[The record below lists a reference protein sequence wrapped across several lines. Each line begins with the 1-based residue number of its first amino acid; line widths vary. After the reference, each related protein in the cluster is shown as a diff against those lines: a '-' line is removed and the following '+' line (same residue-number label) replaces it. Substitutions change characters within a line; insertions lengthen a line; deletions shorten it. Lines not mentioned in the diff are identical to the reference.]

1 MDKRGLAI
9 VDVGPL
15 FHISFSLSL
24 SWANPFIFKVLALPR
39 LKCDGISESRE
50 PPNKSG
56 LLILWMAK
64 AFVDFHCSVSFLIY
78 PFFPLNQADLE
89 QSRSG
94 WHANVTGRIAASKG
108 VKIVR
113 QRDVLTGVALWR
125 TAKMHPRG
133 RKREEGDGGYWLAR
147 FAACP
152 ADFHFMGR
160 ESQSPLGVYNPPPLP
175 TLPLPIPHHFI
186 GLSGCVAAVRGL
198 QWSIHVGILSQLDCC
213 TTMDI
218 PICYWIPPTYFPL
231 IRILP
236 PCLTCCCPMVSCG
249 DASMRLCP
257 PWH

>member
-56 LLILWMAK
+56 LLILRMAK

-94 WHANVTGRIAASKG
+94 WHANVTGRMAASKG

-113 QRDVLTGVALWR
+113 QRDMLTGVALWR
-125 TAKMHPRG
+125 TAKTHPRG
-133 RKREEGDGGYWLAR
+133 RTSEEGDGGYWLAR

-175 TLPLPIPHHFI
+175 TLPLPIPHHI
-186 GLSGCVAAVRGL
+186 LLVSLDVWLLSVVYN
-198 QWSIHVGILSQLDCC
+198 D
-213 TTMDI
+213 
-218 PICYWIPPTYFPL
+218 P
-231 IRILP
+231 
-236 PCLTCCCPMVSCG
+236 
-249 DASMRLCP
+249 SMWGFSRS
-257 PWH
+257 